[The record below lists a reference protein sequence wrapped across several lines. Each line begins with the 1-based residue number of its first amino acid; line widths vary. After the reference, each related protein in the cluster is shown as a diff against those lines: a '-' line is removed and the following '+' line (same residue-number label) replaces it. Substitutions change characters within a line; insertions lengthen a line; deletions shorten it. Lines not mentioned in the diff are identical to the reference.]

1 MIRETTQCRP
11 RINSVAGCSVKV
23 AIAMAAVV
31 VCLATADRV
40 KAAGPPLD
48 FESEPINYSHATPD
62 NAVSRLQAAI
72 DSGDKSLTFQ
82 EQFGY
87 LRAVL
92 QELDVPE
99 STQMLTF
106 LKSSLQRPLIGPQNA
121 RALYFGDDAYVGYV
135 PDGMLELIVADEKLG
150 MVFYTLEQDPQGPR
164 FERQVA
170 RCMTC
175 HSSSRTK
182 NIPGLQVRSML
193 TDPDGEPVL
202 SAGSFRTDHSSPFE
216 KRWGGW
222 FVSGTHGD
230 ARHLGNFHLP
240 DKKRPQQPV
249 ANDAGANVTD
259 LGPLTDLSK
268 HLTPHSDL
276 VALMV
281 FEHQIDAHNL
291 MVRTNYAWQI
301 AEFHGNAASEDSH
314 WKQEADALV
323 NHLLFTTELQFDQ
336 PVQGTSVFAQQF
348 AARGSSPGK
357 GILLRE
363 FDLQTRLFK
372 SSVSYTVESAFF
384 RTLPTS
390 VRRYVTEQI
399 ENRLRKPRDSSQV
412 GGVGHQD
419 LIEQLPELLLS
430 GDEQTESAP

>member
-1 MIRETTQCRP
+1 ADMFVVGTAVIVFLTAST
-11 RINSVAGCSVKV
+11 VAVN
-23 AIAMAAVV
+23 
-31 VCLATADRV
+31 
-40 KAAGPPLD
+40 AAGPPLD
-48 FESEPINYSHATPD
+48 FESEPISYSNGTPD
-62 NAVSRLQAAI
+62 NVVSRLQTAI
-72 DSGDKSLTFQ
+72 DSGIKILPFE

-92 QELDVPE
+92 KELNVPE
-99 STQMLTF
+99 SSQMLTF
-106 LKSSLQRPLIGPQNA
+106 LKSSLQRPLIGPGNA
-121 RALYFGDDAYVGYV
+121 RALYFGDNAYVGYV

-150 MVFYTLEQDPQGPR
+150 MVFYTLEQDPEGPR

-193 TDPDGEPVL
+193 TDPDGQPVL

-240 DKKRPQQPV
+240 DNKRPKQPV
-249 ANDAGANVTD
+249 DNTAGVNVTD

-268 HLTPHSDL
+268 QLTPHSDL

-281 FEHQIDAHNL
+281 FEHQVDAHNL

-301 AEFHGNAASEDSH
+301 DSHHGTAGDEGSH
-314 WKQEADALV
+314 WKKEADALV
-323 NHLLFTTELQFDQ
+323 DHLLFTKALQFNQ
-336 PVQGTSVFAQQF
+336 PIQGTSQF
-348 AARGSSPGK
+348 ATQFRERGSLLKK
-357 GILLRE
+357 GNPLRRL
-363 FDLQTRLFK
+363 DLQTRLFQ
-372 SSVSYTVESAFF
+372 SPVSYTVESAFF
-384 RTLPTS
+384 RALATP
-390 VRRYVTEQI
+390 VRRYVAEQI
-399 ENRLRKPRDSSQV
+399 EEGLRESQV
-412 GGVGHQD
+412 SGQVEDVDRQE
-419 LIEQLPELLLS
+419 LIELLSDLLLS
-430 GDEQTESAP
+430 VDVQSEVAP